1 MYVWMWTEFWM
12 KYVHNLGCFAARFM
26 WSYSLGNLTLRTP
39 AAGIWNL
46 GNIIHMYKYT
56 HTWMNMFMYIVYIHV
71 LEYINTSLQ
80 KKIELSKKKTCM
92 CGCMYGYMDWKI
104 TSKQSFEWN
113 MYTTWDASLQDFVW
127 SYSLGNLTHP
137 GYFNPF
143 WKYGLGTG

>member
-1 MYVWMWTEFWM
+1 MYACMYVWMWTEFWL

-26 WSYSLGNLTLRTP
+26 WSYSLGNLALRTS

-46 GNIIHMYKYT
+46 GNIIYT
-56 HTWMNMFMYIVYIHV
+56 HTHEWNMLMYIVYIHI
-71 LEYINTSLQ
+71 LEYINISLQ
-80 KKIELSKKKTCM
+80 KNTLYRKK
-92 CGCMYGYMDWKI
+92 
-104 TSKQSFEWN
+104 N
-113 MYTTWDASLQDFVW
+113 MYVWMYVWIYGLNDHKQTEFWMKYVHNLGCIAARFMW